1 MNDTTLIFETFLMP
15 TLYKTYQY
23 ITEYI
28 ERVLH
33 IPTLLLN
40 GEGLDDFEGG
50 YADAGFMSA
59 NAYLQLQSLYP
70 RSAELIA
77 MPLQPGEHEQDSSP
91 TFFDIIVR
99 KDSGLTS
106 ISDLEYAT
114 WAYHVGISQV
124 EDWFRDEQGILP
136 IQFHNMVETPSQAQ
150 SMRSVLDGKVD
161 ASAIEGRLLELAWR
175 NSPHIAT
182 QLRVI
187 GTYSYTASPLVVLA
201 AHLEPLVKD
210 RVQKALLGMH
220 QDPFFAQQ
228 LREGLIERFHP
239 VSSMY
244 SQPLR
249 RSIEGVNN
257 PPLPMPLNTR
267 QQGIGI
273 G

>member
-1 MNDTTLIFETFLMP
+1 MNDTTIIFETFLMP
-15 TLYKTYQY
+15 TMYKTYQY

-28 ERVLH
+28 ERALH
-33 IPTLLLN
+33 IPTILLN
-40 GEGLDDFEGG
+40 GESLDDFEEG

-70 RSAELIA
+70 QSAELIA
-77 MPLQPGEHEQDSSP
+77 MPLQPSEHEQDFMP

-99 KDSGLTS
+99 KESDLTS
-106 ISDLEYAT
+106 LSDLKYAT

-124 EDWFRDEQGILP
+124 EDQFRDEQGILP
-136 IQFHNMVETPSQAQ
+136 IHFYNMVETTSQAQ
-150 SMRSVLDGKVD
+150 SMRFVLDGKVD

-175 NSPHIAT
+175 NSPHIAA

-187 GTYSYTASPLVVLA
+187 GTYSYTSSPLVVLA
-201 AHLEPLVKD
+201 AQMEPLVKY
-210 RVQKALLGMH
+210 RVQEALLCMH

-228 LREGLIERFHP
+228 LREGQIERFHP

-244 SQPLR
+244 SQSLR
-249 RSIEGVNN
+249 RSIEDVSN
-257 PPLPMPLNTR
+257 LRMLLNSR